1 MEGKEWGSGGTDVRC
16 LSILIL
22 MPFLPLK
29 YIFKYFIIFLLCPC
43 IHVYVHMRGHVGAH
57 GRQKK
62 VLSSLELELQAL

>member
-29 YIFKYFIIFLLCPC
+29 YIFKYFIIFCYMPVFMSMC
-43 IHVYVHMRGHVGAH
+43 TCVGMWMPTED
-57 GRQKK
+57 RRKC
-62 VLSSLELELQAL
+62 